1 MPIYPPRITAEKKK
15 QILNQRVYE
24 YIIGIETN
32 SPVEKLKKKA
42 EKVKIAKL
50 NLLKASLVIM
60 RNYDSSQ
67 ENDSIKKIR
76 EKYEKEMTKWETI
89 SFKEIDEFCKVN
101 GYE

>member
-1 MPIYPPRITAEKKK
+1 MPIYPPRNSATKKK

-24 YIIGIETN
+24 YIISLETN
-32 SPVEKLKKKA
+32 SSIEKLKQKA

-50 NLLKASLVIM
+50 NFLKANLATM

-67 ENDSIKKIR
+67 ESDTIKKLR
-76 EKYEKEMTKWETI
+76 DKYDKEMTKWKSI
-89 SFKEIDEFCKVN
+89 SFKEIDEFCKIN